1 MSPAQRQQ
9 IKFTA
14 LVTKQLK
21 SEFDHAFTQFKQSRG
36 QVTDCDPDIQKQRA
50 AILVHKFFENVHS
63 AVKALHGEVSAKIKN
78 SQSLRELEQLL
89 EENRELF
96 PQQQT
101 TQSGQTACAQDRFQM
116 EKLKFDEKVA
126 KGRFAYVVKRSAFYE
141 QLMSS
146 IDTNS
151 ARMRQTVEKSKE

>member
-1 MSPAQRQQ
+1 M
-9 IKFTA
+9 
-14 LVTKQLK
+14 
-21 SEFDHAFTQFKQSRG
+21 
-36 QVTDCDPDIQKQRA
+36 
-50 AILVHKFFENVHS
+50 VHKFFENVHR

-101 TQSGQTACAQDRFQM
+101 TQAGQTACAQDRFQM